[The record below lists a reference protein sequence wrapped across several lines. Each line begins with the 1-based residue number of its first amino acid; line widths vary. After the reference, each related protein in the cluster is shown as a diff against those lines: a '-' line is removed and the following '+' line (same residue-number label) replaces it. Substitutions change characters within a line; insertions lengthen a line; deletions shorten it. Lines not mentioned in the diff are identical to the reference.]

1 MPKFQAQIRIPTE
14 QFAYIELS
22 VEDTAENIVAI
33 HYDFLRMVKPKVG
46 LPEKEFNS
54 FVDKYLLGEKN
65 HVEVYQLM
73 SPEQQVCVQTIK
85 RSLARIK
92 AKQEKE

>member
-1 MPKFQAQIRIPTE
+1 MPKFKAQIRIPTE
-14 QFAYIELS
+14 QFAYIELE
-22 VEDTAENIVAI
+22 VEDTAENIVLI

-46 LPEKEFNS
+46 IPDKEYND
-54 FVDKYLLGEKN
+54 FVDRYLLGEKN

-73 SPEQQVCVQTIK
+73 SPEQQTCVQTIK

-92 AKQEKE
+92 AKQEKQ